1 MTLMP
6 PPGRRRYRTWEQ
18 QFLGEWVALYRPDA
32 RVLTHVRLGPIRPAT
47 QGVQFS
53 ALEMQALGLWRR
65 WADALVIL
73 PDRLELVEAK
83 ILQSPTQNAQ
93 LELYAH
99 LLPDTPELV
108 EFRGRHVDKVALVAL
123 EDPAATFM
131 ARSTGIQ
138 VVVWRPPWI
147 GEWMEAKRAR
157 DRRGPRFEVP
167 GGAAP

>member
-1 MTLMP
+1 MP
-6 PPGRRRYRTWEQ
+6 PPARRRYRTWEQ
-18 QFLGEWVALYRPDA
+18 QFLGEWVARYRPDA

-47 QGVQFS
+47 QGVQFT

-83 ILQSPTQNAQ
+83 ILQSPTQTAQ

-108 EFRGRHVDKVALVAL
+108 EFRGRRVDKLALVAL
-123 EDPAATFM
+123 EDPAATFL
-131 ARSTGIQ
+131 ARSVGIQ

-147 GEWMEAKRAR
+147 NEWMAAR
-157 DRRGPRFEVP
+157 DARQRRAPRFEP
-167 GGAAP
+167 PAGAAP

>member
-18 QFLGEWVALYRPDA
+18 QFLGEWVAQYRPDA
-32 RVLTHVRLGPIRPAT
+32 RVLTHVRLGPIRPQL
-47 QGVQFS
+47 QGVTLT
-53 ALEMQALGLWRR
+53 ALEFQAMGLWRR

-99 LLPDTPELV
+99 LFPDTPELA
-108 EFRGRHVDKVALVAL
+108 EFRGRRLDKLALVAL

-131 ARSTGIQ
+131 ARSVGIQ

-147 GEWMEAKRAR
+147 DEWMAAR
-157 DRRGPRFEVP
+157 DARQRRAPRFESSGP
-167 GGAAP
+167 AR

>member
-1 MTLMP
+1 MTLLP
-6 PPGRRRYRTWEQ
+6 PPGRRTYRTWEQ
-18 QFLGEWVALYRPDA
+18 QFLGEWMARFRPDA
-32 RVLTHVRLGPIRPAT
+32 RVLTHVRLGPIRPAL
-47 QGVQFS
+47 QGVTLT
-53 ALEMQALGLWRR
+53 ALEMAALGLWRR

-108 EFRGRHVDKVALVAL
+108 EFRGRRIDKVALVAL
-123 EDPAATFM
+123 EDPAATFL
-131 ARSTGIQ
+131 ARSVGIQ

-147 GEWMEAKRAR
+147 GKWMDA
-157 DRRGPRFEVP
+157 RGPRASRAPRFEP
-167 GGAAP
+167 PQGAAR

>member
-1 MTLMP
+1 MTLLP

-18 QFLGEWVALYRPDA
+18 QFLGEWMARYRPDA

-83 ILQSPTQNAQ
+83 ILQSPAQNAQ

-108 EFRGRHVDKVALVAL
+108 EFRGRRLDKVALVAL
-123 EDPAATFM
+123 EDPAATFQ
-131 ARSTGIQ
+131 ARKAGIQ
-138 VVVWRPPWI
+138 VIVWRPPWMD
-147 GEWMEAKRAR
+147 EWMAAR
-157 DRRGPRFEVP
+157 DARQRRAPRFEPSEEAP
-167 GGAAP
+167 G